1 MREGLAV
8 LSQTGRNR
16 HNEIA
21 ATAARTLRFPKKPS
35 QRLRGLADPEVIKL
49 DFAPVVASDAGQRQ
63 PCPAHA
69 YCLGWRLW
77 RVSRVPAPPLLERSE
92 RRCLKPLR
100 ASTHDDFRAYA

>member
-1 MREGLAV
+1 MRKGLAV

-49 DFAPVVASDAGQRQ
+49 DFASVVASDAGQRQ

-77 RVSRVPAPPLLERSE
+77 RTVAHGSSSAASRRAPSE
-92 RRCLKPLR
+92 NLP
-100 ASTHDDFRAYA
+100 